1 MAKKVS
7 ELYAEE
13 IKRLKGK
20 LIEAATY
27 ALAEKGVSGSYC
39 NPNNYFTAFP
49 YNGPGEKEQQ
59 VWVDE
64 PVDTCGGTQPC
75 LVTSIEYIENEG
87 LIVHCTDN
95 NVGQWDILAT
105 SMAIESL
112 YKILEYLD
120 NCEPFNKAE

>member
-13 IKRLKGK
+13 IKRLKEK

-27 ALAEKGVSGSYC
+27 ALAEKGVCGSYF
-39 NPNNYFTAFP
+39 PNNYFTAFP
-49 YNGPGEKEQQ
+49 CNGPGEKEQQ

-75 LVTSIEYIENEG
+75 LVTSVEYIEDEG

-95 NVGQWDILAT
+95 NLGQWDVLAT

-120 NCEPFNKAE
+120 NCEPCYKAE